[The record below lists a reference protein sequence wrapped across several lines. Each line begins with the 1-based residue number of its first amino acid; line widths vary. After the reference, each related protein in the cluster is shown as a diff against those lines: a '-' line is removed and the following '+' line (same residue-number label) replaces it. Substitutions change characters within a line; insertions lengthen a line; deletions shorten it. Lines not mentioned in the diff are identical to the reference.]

1 MQNTK
6 QSTPRPK
13 ISDRVTFSARLELNA
28 AGRWV
33 SAPTEGIGRIV
44 ADMGAAVPERSPIR
58 VSKCYLVV
66 VESVGPE
73 TLILVPRNKVFKC
86 L

>member
-1 MQNTK
+1 MN
-6 QSTPRPK
+6 
-13 ISDRVTFSARLELNA
+13 N

-33 SAPTEGIGRIV
+33 TAPTEGIGRIV
-44 ADMGAAVPERSPIR
+44 ADMGAAVPERSPSR

-73 TLILVPRNKVFKC
+73 TLILVPKTKAFKC